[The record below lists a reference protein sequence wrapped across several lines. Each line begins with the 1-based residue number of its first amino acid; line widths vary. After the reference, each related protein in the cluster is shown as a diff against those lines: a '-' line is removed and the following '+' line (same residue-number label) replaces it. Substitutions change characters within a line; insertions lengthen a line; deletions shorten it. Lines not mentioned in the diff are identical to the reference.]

1 MNTDNINTGTNT
13 NTPPNSKPTTQST
26 NPIVKWMRNIGCSIL
41 LLLILCGGGYFYWK
55 YYSVF
60 GEGVKSGTLNFVVLK
75 GDIFKTYEG
84 KLIMEGVVSSGAGQI
99 ESNHFTFSI
108 EDKELAQ
115 KLMRMSGQK
124 VELQYKE
131 YHGKLPWRGHSVF
144 VVDSILSNEVVT
156 QDTQPVEQVIIDA
169 AATSI

>member
-1 MNTDNINTGTNT
+1 MSTENINTNT
-13 NTPPNSKPTTQST
+13 TPDSTSSKKST

-41 LLLILCGGGYFYWK
+41 LLILLGSSGYVYWK

-60 GEGVKSGTLNFVVLK
+60 GEGVKSGVLNYVVLK
-75 GDIFKTYEG
+75 GDLFKTYEG
-84 KLIMEGVVSSGAGQI
+84 KLIMEGVVSSGQGQI

-144 VVDSILSNEVVT
+144 VVDSILSNQELPEPTKSVEETAVEVIQT
-156 QDTQPVEQVIIDA
+156 QI
-169 AATSI
+169 

>member
-1 MNTDNINTGTNT
+1 MSTENINTNT
-13 NTPPNSKPTTQST
+13 TPDNTPAKRST

-41 LLLILCGGGYFYWK
+41 LLILLGSSGYVYWK

-60 GEGVKSGTLNFVVLK
+60 GEGVKSGVLNYVVLK

-84 KLIMEGVVSSGAGQI
+84 KLIMEGVVSSGQGQI

-115 KLMRMSGQK
+115 RLMRMSGQK

-144 VVDSILSNEVVT
+144 VVDSILSNEEIQESV
-156 QDTQPVEQVIIDA
+156 QPVEQTIIEA
-169 AATSI
+169 TATSI

>member
-1 MNTDNINTGTNT
+1 MSTENINTNT
-13 NTPPNSKPTTQST
+13 TPDSTPAKKST

-41 LLLILCGGGYFYWK
+41 LLILLGSSGYVYWK

-60 GEGVKSGTLNFVVLK
+60 GEGVKSGVLNYVVLK
-75 GDIFKTYEG
+75 GDLFKTYEG
-84 KLIMEGVVSSGAGQI
+84 KLIMEGVVSSGQGQI

-144 VVDSILSNEVVT
+144 VVDSILSNEEI
-156 QDTQPVEQVIIDA
+156 QENIQPVEQAIIETTA
-169 AATSI
+169 TATSI

>member
-1 MNTDNINTGTNT
+1 MSTENINTNT
-13 NTPPNSKPTTQST
+13 TPDSTPTKKST
-26 NPIVKWMRNIGCSIL
+26 NPIEKWMRNIGCSIL
-41 LLLILCGGGYFYWK
+41 LLILLGSSGYVYWK

-60 GEGVKSGTLNFVVLK
+60 GEGVKSGVLNYVVLK
-75 GDIFKTYEG
+75 GDLFKTYEG
-84 KLIMEGVVSSGAGQI
+84 KLIMEGVVSSGQGQI

-144 VVDSILSNEVVT
+144 VVDSILSNQELPEPTKSVEETAVEVIQT
-156 QDTQPVEQVIIDA
+156 QI
-169 AATSI
+169 

>member
-1 MNTDNINTGTNT
+1 MSTENINTNT
-13 NTPPNSKPTTQST
+13 TPDSTPAKKST

-41 LLLILCGGGYFYWK
+41 LLILLGSSGYVYWK

-60 GEGVKSGTLNFVVLK
+60 GEGVKSGVLNYVVLK
-75 GDIFKTYEG
+75 GDLFKTYEG
-84 KLIMEGVVSSGAGQI
+84 KLIMEGVVSSGQGQI

-144 VVDSILSNEVVT
+144 VVDSILSNQELPEPTKSVEETAVEVIQT
-156 QDTQPVEQVIIDA
+156 QI
-169 AATSI
+169 

>member
-1 MNTDNINTGTNT
+1 MSTENINTNT
-13 NTPPNSKPTTQST
+13 TPDNTPTKRST

-41 LLLILCGGGYFYWK
+41 LLILLGSSGYVYWK

-60 GEGVKSGTLNFVVLK
+60 GEGVKSGVLNYVVLK

-84 KLIMEGVVSSGAGQI
+84 KLIMEGVVSSGQGQI

-115 KLMRMSGQK
+115 RLMRMSGQK

-144 VVDSILSNEVVT
+144 VVDSILSNEEIQESV
-156 QDTQPVEQVIIDA
+156 QPVEQTIIEA
-169 AATSI
+169 TTTSI

>member
-1 MNTDNINTGTNT
+1 MSTENINTNT
-13 NTPPNSKPTTQST
+13 TPDSTPTKKST

-41 LLLILCGGGYFYWK
+41 LLILLGSSGYVYWK

-60 GEGVKSGTLNFVVLK
+60 GEGVKSGVLNYVVLK

-84 KLIMEGVVSSGAGQI
+84 KLIMEGVVSSGQGQI

-144 VVDSILSNEVVT
+144 VVDSILSNEEI
-156 QDTQPVEQVIIDA
+156 QENIQPVEQAIIEA
-169 AATSI
+169 TATATSI